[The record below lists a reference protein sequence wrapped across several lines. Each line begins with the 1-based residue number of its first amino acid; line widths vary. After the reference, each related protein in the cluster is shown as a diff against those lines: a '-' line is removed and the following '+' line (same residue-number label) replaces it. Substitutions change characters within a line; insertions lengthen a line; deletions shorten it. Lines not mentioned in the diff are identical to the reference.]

1 MLMELVGPVLERVQ
15 RMERWEHVKRR
26 LLFVVQTAR
35 VMLVVLARK
44 SEHDV
49 NHKIKAIHFT
59 EIAWLLYILY
69 KVLMSFKA
77 VNLKFY

>member
-1 MLMELVGPVLERVQ
+1 MRTPNLCAGQMEHVEHVKLMLMELVGPVLERVQ

-35 VMLVVLARK
+35 VMLVVLARN
-44 SEHDV
+44 SEHAV

-59 EIAWLLYILY
+59 EIA
-69 KVLMSFKA
+69 
-77 VNLKFY
+77 